1 MDGYNKALLE
11 AIVLQNETILRL
23 ELNILNISNTL
34 SSIHTS
40 GYSRIDK
47 KMREIIKNQMDEAD
61 KSLKTLNKELKG
73 INEKYKGDIN
83 EN

>member
-47 KMREIIKNQMDEAD
+47 KMREIIKTQMDEAD
-61 KSLKTLNKELKG
+61 KSLRTLNKELKG
-73 INEKYKGDIN
+73 INEKYKGNTD

>member
-11 AIVLQNETILRL
+11 AIILQNETILRL

-34 SSIHTS
+34 ASIHTS

-47 KMREIIKNQMDEAD
+47 KMREIIKTQMDEAD
-61 KSLKTLNKELKG
+61 KSLRTLNKELKG
-73 INEKYKGDIN
+73 INEKYKGDTD

>member
-47 KMREIIKNQMDEAD
+47 KMREIIKTQMDEAD
-61 KSLKTLNKELKG
+61 KSLRTLNKELKG

>member
-11 AIVLQNETILRL
+11 AIILQNETILKL
-23 ELNILNISNTL
+23 ELNILNISSTL
-34 SSIHTS
+34 LSVHIS
-40 GYSRIDK
+40 GNKRID
-47 KMREIIKNQMDEAD
+47 EIIRRNIKTQMDEAD
-61 KSLKTLNKELKG
+61 KSLRTLNKELKG

>member
-1 MDGYNKALLE
+1 MDDCNKALLE

-34 SSIHTS
+34 ASIHTS

-47 KMREIIKNQMDEAD
+47 KMREIIKTQMDEAD
-61 KSLKTLNKELKG
+61 KSLRTLNKELKG
-73 INEKYKGDIN
+73 INEKYKGDTD

>member
-1 MDGYNKALLE
+1 MDDYNKALLE

-34 SSIHTS
+34 ASIHTS

-47 KMREIIKNQMDEAD
+47 KMREIIKTQMDEAD
-61 KSLKTLNKELKG
+61 KSLRTLNKDLKG
-73 INEKYKGDIN
+73 INEKYKGDTD